1 MRETIPFIYE
11 NFELLNEMKLKWAKR
26 RTK

>member
-1 MRETIPFIYE
+1 MRETRPFIYE
-11 NFELLNEMKLKWAKR
+11 NFELLNQMKLKWAQK